1 MLNKI
6 LEYSMNGYIQN
17 DCFTRVSCL
26 ETPMW
31 NYPNN
36 LPNKSHT
43 YVTLKKQTITINEH
57 AQCNHAVGMCC
68 SFSKSRGQSI

>member
-43 YVTLKKQTITINEH
+43 YVTLKNKQ
-57 AQCNHAVGMCC
+57 
-68 SFSKSRGQSI
+68 